1 MRPMHFAG
9 LGFLVVCLIVG
20 AGMVGWLKKTN
31 RPDVTQ
37 IETQMITPAIEIGG
51 PFKLTSHKGEPV
63 NSEDYK
69 GKLVLLYFGYT
80 YCPDFC
86 PTELQQ
92 ISEALRLMGNKAS
105 EIQPFFI
112 SVDPERDT
120 QEVLDRYMSMF
131 HPSFLA
137 LTGQKTDLDDVAKSF
152 RVFSARVEEDD
163 ASDYLIDHSTFVYL
177 VGRDGKL
184 ITMFRYGTPAMQMAQ
199 ALKGFLNQKPA
210 AIKVDAA

>member
-1 MRPMHFAG
+1 MRFFG
-9 LGFLVVCLIVG
+9 LGLLIVCLLVG
-20 AGMVGWLKKTN
+20 AGLVGWLKKDSSSN
-31 RPDVTQ
+31 IARL
-37 IETQMITPAIEIGG
+37 ETQMITPAIEIGA
-51 PFKLTSHKGEPV
+51 PFKLISHKGEPV

-69 GKLVLLYFGYT
+69 GKLMLLYFGYT

-92 ISEALRLMGNKAS
+92 ISEALRLIGGRAS

-120 QEVLDRYMSMF
+120 QEVLDRYMTMF

-137 LTGQKTDLDDVAKSF
+137 LTGKKEDLDDVAKSF
-152 RVFSARVEEDD
+152 KVFSARVEEDD

-184 ITMFRYGTPAMQMAQ
+184 ITMFRYGTPSMQMAQ
-199 ALKGFLNQKPA
+199 ALKGYLNQKPA
-210 AIKVDAA
+210 EKKIEAA